1 MERKDVKTHPANR
14 LLRRLTTTTAYPPAA
29 ASPFTI
35 FYARKVRVYNAI
47 PPEKQAQAIML
58 IAAAVAGATKVS
70 GDGTPAAAEKAPA
83 IVGPSATAAAAA
95 LGPVLT
101 RSLSL
106 QSSTAGG
113 QPEPQL
119 MPTAS
124 DALCK
129 LQDGRNSPPLFLGS
143 SGSFSPP
150 LAHRSE
156 IISDSSSCSLA
167 ELPMARRHSLQRFL
181 EKRRDRLANRAPYAA
196 EKSSDME
203 VASEERPQ
211 LT

>member
-1 MERKDVKTHPANR
+1 MRLVGTSPHTARFGLATPAEAFGWT
-14 LLRRLTTTTAYPPAA
+14 L
-29 ASPFTI
+29 
-35 FYARKVRVYNAI
+35 
-47 PPEKQAQAIML
+47 KQAQAIML

-129 LQDGRNSPPLFLGS
+129 LQDGRNSPPSSLVQVVPFL
-143 SGSFSPP
+143 
-150 LAHRSE
+150 H
-156 IISDSSSCSLA
+156 
-167 ELPMARRHSLQRFL
+167 H
-181 EKRRDRLANRAPYAA
+181 
-196 EKSSDME
+196 
-203 VASEERPQ
+203 
-211 LT
+211 

>member
-14 LLRRLTTTTAYPPAA
+14 LLRRLTTTTANPPAA

-35 FYARKVRVYNAI
+35 FYAGKVRVYNAI

-58 IAAAVAGATKVS
+58 IAAAVAGATRVS
-70 GDGTPAAAEKAPA
+70 GDRTPAAAEKAPA
-83 IVGPSATAAAAA
+83 IVGPSATAAAEA

-113 QPEPQL
+113 QPQPQP

-124 DALCK
+124 GALCK
-129 LQDGRNSPPLFLGS
+129 LQD
-143 SGSFSPP
+143 
-150 LAHRSE
+150 
-156 IISDSSSCSLA
+156 

>member
-14 LLRRLTTTTAYPPAA
+14 LLRGLTMTTAYPPAA

-35 FYARKVRVYNAI
+35 FYAGKVRVYNAI

-70 GDGTPAAAEKAPA
+70 GDRTPAAAEKAPA
-83 IVGPSATAAAAA
+83 IVGPSAAAAAAA

-113 QPEPQL
+113 QPQPQL

-129 LQDGRNSPPLFLGS
+129 LQD
-143 SGSFSPP
+143 
-150 LAHRSE
+150 
-156 IISDSSSCSLA
+156 